1 VAQKNAFDV
10 WITAANTVYKAV
22 PYNIVTDWVTQGR
35 LLADDKLKLSGTEQW
50 VRLGD
55 TAAFATFLPRAEP
68 DAVGDQAEALE
79 AVENEMFEHSHAGEG
94 YGAEEDVDMIPLID
108 ISLVLLIFFMMTTTV
123 AAISRI
129 MVPDMSN
136 ATKIDASPETLVLY
150 LDKEGKD
157 TVVYGVGE
165 GTTSPGGADAN
176 LSEAG
181 LFERLDIKLAS
192 LTRPAKVRI
201 AAHKDLAYE
210 VVERVMKELDRRR
223 NQGVAIS
230 EYTVEVGERLGQ

>member
-1 VAQKNAFDV
+1 MSEPKKAFDV
-10 WITAANTVYKAV
+10 WFVAGNTVYKEV
-22 PYNIVTDWVTQGR
+22 PYEVVADWVAQAR
-35 LLADDKLKLSGTEQW
+35 LGEADQVKPSGTKEWATIQ
-50 VRLGD
+50 RSPEF
-55 TAAFATFLPRAEP
+55 AAYLPPVLLPGAE
-68 DAVGDQAEALE
+68 DAAEALE
-79 AVENEMFEHSHAGEG
+79 PLEPALPRTRKRDDDD
-94 YGAEEDVDMIPLID
+94 EDVDMIPLID

-129 MVPDMSN
+129 TVPDMSN

-157 TVVYGVGE
+157 TVTYGIGE
-165 GTTSPGGADAN
+165 GTTSPSGADAD
-176 LSEAG
+176 LTEAG
-181 LFERLDIKLAS
+181 LFERLDVKLAG

-201 AAHKDLAYE
+201 AAHKGLAYD

-230 EYTVEVGERLGQ
+230 EYTVEVGERIGK

>member
-1 VAQKNAFDV
+1 MSEPKKTFDV
-10 WITAANTVYKAV
+10 WFVAGNTVYKEV
-22 PYNIVTDWVTQGR
+22 PYHVVADWVAQ
-35 LLADDKLKLSGTEQW
+35 A
-50 VRLGD
+50 RLGD
-55 TAAFATFLPRAEP
+55 ADQVKPSGTAEWVPIQRSPDFSVYLAPVELPRAE
-68 DAVGDQAEALE
+68 DTAEALE
-79 AVENEMFEHSHAGEG
+79 PLEPALPRVRKHEEAD
-94 YGAEEDVDMIPLID
+94 EDVDMIPLID

-129 MVPDMSN
+129 VVPDMTN
-136 ATKIDASPETLVLY
+136 ATKIDTSPETLVLY

-157 TVVYGVGE
+157 SVVYGVGE

-181 LFERLDIKLAS
+181 LFERLDIKLAG

-201 AAHKDLAYE
+201 AAHKGLAYE

-223 NQGVAIS
+223 DQGVAIS
-230 EYTVEVGERLGQ
+230 EYTVEVGERIGR